1 MWLDERGSEVLTL
14 PECRR
19 LLASA
24 AEEQRHGHLGIG
36 TSGAP
41 VVVPVNF
48 VVHGPDVLVL
58 VGEGLFSRMTGQ
70 LVAFQVDGAASGAR
84 APEDDAPWSVLLR
97 GPALEESQEL
107 TEAEWLR
114 PEVSSPGHR
123 LVRIRGDAISGRQL
137 RARSES

>member
-19 LLASA
+19 LLALA
-24 AEEQRHGHLGIG
+24 ASEDRHGHLGIA

-70 LVAFQVDGAASGAR
+70 LVAFQVDGPTTGAGSE
-84 APEDDAPWSVLLR
+84 PDAPWSVLLR
-97 GPALEESQEL
+97 GPALEEAQTL
-107 TEAEWLR
+107 AAAEWLK
-114 PEVSSPGHR
+114 PEVSKPGHR

-137 RARSES
+137 RARVEP

>member
-19 LLASA
+19 LLALA
-24 AEEQRHGHLGIG
+24 ASEHRHGHLGIA

-41 VVVPVNF
+41 VVVPVNY

-70 LVAFQVDGAASGAR
+70 LVAFQIDGPSTATGPS
-84 APEDDAPWSVLLR
+84 ESDAPWSVLLR
-97 GPALEESQEL
+97 GPALEEAQAL
-107 TEAEWLR
+107 AEAEWLK
-114 PEVSSPGHR
+114 PEVSKPGHR

-137 RARSES
+137 RAHAES